1 MVLLMDSRLINLN
14 KQVNSSSLF
23 RPVRGA
29 GGVESTIVH
38 NSTLYKLHV
47 FTTVGSDSFS
57 ILDAGSDGQVEVLV
71 VAGGGGG
78 GMDMGGGGGGGGV
91 IYTTYVVKPGELIP
105 VTVGAGGQGGP
116 QGSGG
121 YRTDGTGPQPSAH
134 QFTISATNG
143 GNSVFGNLTAIGGGY
158 GGSSYFDYTPN
169 LGIGASGGSGG
180 GTSGYSNGTVKAG
193 QAGTAGQGY
202 RGGQGGGQYYSG
214 GGGGAGG
221 IGTDSTAQPNGGPG
235 RLCSILGVDLYW
247 GGGGG
252 GSSYTLATGGNGGIG
267 GGGGGALGTTTGGAG
282 YNNGQAGYGGSP
294 ASWANT
300 RGGAGGA
307 NTGGGGGGGS
317 HYNATN
323 LGGEGGSGIVVVRY
337 PLERPLFIESLPV
350 TSGLVMN
357 LDIGSP
363 YSYPGGGTFIYDLT
377 GNGFNGTMINSP
389 TYSSN
394 NLGYLEF
401 NGSNNNVR
409 VDKPFPNISGQ
420 ISMEIW
426 VYFNNLS
433 TNPSLLHKGS
443 HYTMQIYSAGSYSYA
458 DSSNYS
464 YANYGNRSVSG
475 LGTTGVWRQLMIT
488 KDTSNNVRLY
498 MNGTL
503 VDTRATF
510 GSALTQTNTTL
521 WLAGYSDTDSTPTGS
536 VLNGRI
542 SIARIYNRQL
552 SDTEVLQNFNANR
565 SRYGI

>member
-1 MVLLMDSRLINLN
+1 MDSRLINLN
-14 KQVNSSSLF
+14 KQVNSSTTF
-23 RPVRGA
+23 RPIRA
-29 GGVESTIVH
+29 TGGVESTI
-38 NSTLYKLHV
+38 NESGILYKLHV
-47 FTTVGSDSFS
+47 FTTVGSDTFS
-57 ILDAGSDGQVEVLV
+57 VLDAGSDGQTEVLV

-91 IYTTYVVKPGELIP
+91 IYTRYIVKPGESIA

-169 LGIGASGGSGG
+169 LGIGSSGGSGG

-235 RLCSILGVDLYW
+235 RMVPILGVDLYW

-252 GSSYTLATGGNGGIG
+252 GSSYSLGTGGNGGIG

-294 ASWANT
+294 NSQTNT

-337 PLERPLFIESLPV
+337 PIERPLFIENPIIN
-350 TSGLVMN
+350 SGLIMN

-363 YSYPGGGTFIYDLT
+363 YSYPRNGNFIYNLVQ
-377 GNGFNGTMINSP
+377 NGLDGTSVNSP

-394 NLGYLEF
+394 NLGFLNF
-401 NGSNNNVR
+401 NGSNQYIECGAASSFSITSAGTVSVWFR
-409 VDKPFPNISGQ
+409 KSWGSGYKGVVDKGRDGYGA
-420 ISMEIW
+420 W
-426 VYFNNLS
+426 
-433 TNPSLLHKGS
+433 SLCVDE
-443 HYTMQIYSAGSYSYA
+443 T
-458 DSSNYS
+458 
-464 YANYGNRSVSG
+464 AN
-475 LGTTGVWRQLMIT
+475 
-488 KDTSNNVRLY
+488 
-498 MNGTL
+498 
-503 VDTRATF
+503 RATF
-510 GSALTQTNTTL
+510 KA
-521 WLAGYSDTDSTPTGS
+521 
-536 VLNGRI
+536 RI
-542 SIARIYNRQL
+542 SGVNRSIVAASDYGNNVWTHVCGVYDGTNLQIYQNGLLSNSSSFPGTIETNSVSVRVGAANDGLFFSGDIAQACIYNRAL
-552 SDTEVLQNFNANR
+552 SASEILQNFNANR